1 MSVKVRNVGS
11 KTQSK
16 YSIKIFCD
24 DEGRETLVGE
34 TKNVP
39 TLEAGKIA
47 EVPVTFNP
55 TKDGMFDF
63 YAVVELEGDQEH
75 SNDKTAVTRIKVNP
89 EGTTPWTNIVTSGKD
104 GIRRYT
110 RSFYEQRYLRKN
122 SIYLSCIR
130 NKGRQRWKY
139 QTLRLHLQC

>member
-1 MSVKVRNVGS
+1 MMKVE
-11 KTQSK
+11 KLLLAK
-16 YSIKIFCD
+16 
-24 DEGRETLVGE
+24 

-75 SNDKTAVTRIKVNP
+75 SNDKTAVTRIK
-89 EGTTPWTNIVTSGKD
+89 SKS
-104 GIRRYT
+104 RRNYT
-110 RSFYEQRYLRKN
+110 MD
-122 SIYLSCIR
+122 
-130 NKGRQRWKY
+130 
-139 QTLRLHLQC
+139 